1 MVSYGGY
8 ASSAAAPEAQPQEW
22 TSGFAGEA
30 VASPH
35 WTAAKPRRECLMS
48 EQNRRGSRFWRY
60 APLIAWMVLIFIAS
74 TGELSARNTS
84 LIVRPILL
92 WLFPGISEARID
104 VVHFFVRKA
113 AHFTEYAILA
123 LLAARAFTTS
133 SRERLR
139 NMFFYVT
146 LLLVALYALSDEFH
160 QSFVATRTGSIY
172 DSLID
177 IAGGLTALIAYVVW
191 RRKKQREQDVRS

>member
-1 MVSYGGY
+1 MNV
-8 ASSAAAPEAQPQEW
+8 
-22 TSGFAGEA
+22 
-30 VASPH
+30 
-35 WTAAKPRRECLMS
+35 K
-48 EQNRRGSRFWRY
+48 NRRRSRFWRY

-92 WLFPGISEARID
+92 WLFPDISEARIS
-104 VVHFFVRKA
+104 VVHFCVRKA

-146 LLLVALYALSDEFH
+146 LLLVALYAFSDEFH

-172 DSLID
+172 DSLLD
-177 IAGGLTALIAYVVW
+177 IAGGLTALIAYAVW
-191 RRKKQREQDVRS
+191 RRKKQSKHSSTSPLSSKRRFV